1 MACLEKELEL
11 GMVYSSA
18 ICIDEQGKR
27 IPFTYKA
34 TASGWIYRKVAF
46 YVPVTILLPTV
57 MIRAEALSMVGGFDE
72 NMERFEDTDMWRRV
86 ARRYSILA
94 IPEPLCK
101 VRTHSGNEW
110 ANQDPEVILGA
121 LTYYVRK
128 AFDEDCEESVVF
140 RRRGAARFY
149 LRYGEEITWQPLWHE
164 AGRKFLVN
172 SIRYWPIQKFAYVLL
187 IAWYLNKPMPKVT
200 LPLRRGLL
208 VILMPVLAPLYTTRA
223 IWHRIRNW
231 LMYKGIMRLR

>member
-1 MACLEKELEL
+1 M
-11 GMVYSSA
+11 M
-18 ICIDEQGKR
+18 
-27 IPFTYKA
+27 
-34 TASGWIYRKVAF
+34 
-46 YVPVTILLPTV
+46 
-57 MIRAEALSMVGGFDE
+57 RAEVLSRVGCFDE
-72 NMERFEDTDMWRRV
+72 NMERFEDIDMWRRV

-101 VRTHSGNEW
+101 VRTHPGNEL
-110 ANQDPEVILGA
+110 ANQDPEVVLGA

-149 LRYGEEITWQPLWHE
+149 LRYGEAMVWPPLWHG
-164 AGRKFLVN
+164 AGHKFLIK
-172 SIRYWPIQKFAYVLL
+172 SIKYWPFQKFAYLLL

-208 VILMPVLAPLYTTRA
+208 VILMLVLAPLYTTRA